1 MKSESQRI
9 VPKNENLKLL
19 DALDFYASLNPLMFH
34 NAVFSNVYL
43 VTQSMKK
50 SRDSHLIVSF

>member
-34 NAVFSNVYL
+34 NVVFSNVYL
-43 VTQSMKK
+43 VT
-50 SRDSHLIVSF
+50 